1 MQTQVIGPEIITRI
15 TREQLM
21 TDNPVIWSPGKDR
34 LENSAMFRFMTEQG
48 FESYKDL
55 YQWSINNLADYWEA
69 QCRFSEVKFSKP
81 ASSTFEQ
88 PGDMTT
94 AKWFSGAELSF
105 PEHLLRYSGSRA
117 AIIFRGENGDRRE
130 ISFDELRVQVAAAAA
145 GLRSAG
151 VVKGDRVAAFLPNCP
166 EAIIAMLGATS
177 IGAIWSSCSPDFGI
191 NGVVDRFGQITPK
204 VLICA
209 DGYFYNGKRF
219 DSLQAVRGVLEKI
232 SSIEKTVVVPF
243 TGDAVELNDVANAV
257 MWQDFVEEGAELDCV
272 PMEFDHPLYIMYSS
286 GTTGVPKCIVHGVGG
301 TLLQHLKEY
310 MLHCDIGPEDR
321 LFFFTTCGWMMWN
334 WLVSGLASGA
344 TIVLFDGSPFY
355 DDGRV
360 LWKMAE
366 EERLTVFGSGAKYI
380 SSLEKAG
387 VRPADEFDL
396 SSLKSVLTT
405 GSPLAPESFDF
416 IYDAIA
422 PDIQLASISGGTD
435 IISCFAGGNPLF
447 PVRRGELQ
455 CLALGMAVEIY
466 TDAGESVV
474 GQNGELVCT
483 KAFPS
488 MPVCFWQDEGDKKY
502 HAAYF
507 EKFPGI
513 WAHGDYAEITAHGGM
528 VIHGRSDAVLNPGG
542 VRIGTA
548 EIYRQVEKLDEV
560 LESIAIGQ
568 NWEDDVRVVLFVVLR
583 EGVTLDDALKAKIR
597 KMIRDNTTPRHV
609 PAKIISVAE
618 IPRTISGKI
627 VELAVRSV
635 VHGEIVKNTDALAN
649 PQALDY
655 FRDLPELAAE

>member
-1 MQTQVIGPEIITRI
+1 
-15 TREQLM
+15 M

-34 LENSAMFRFMTEQG
+34 LQNSAMFRFMTEQG
-48 FESYKDL
+48 FDSYEDL
-55 YQWSINNLADYWEA
+55 YQWSITNLADYWEA
-69 QCRFSEVKFSKP
+69 QCRFSDVKFSKP
-81 ASSTFEQ
+81 ALSTFEQ

-117 AIIFRGENGDRRE
+117 AIIFRGENGDRSE
-130 ISFDELRVQVAAAAA
+130 ISFDELKDQVAAAAA

-191 NGVVDRFGQITPK
+191 NGVVDRFGQIAPK

-257 MWQDFVEEGAELDCV
+257 MWQDFVEDGAELDCV

-321 LFFFTTCGWMMWN
+321 MFFFTTCGWMMWN
-334 WLVSGLASGA
+334 WLASGLASGA

-366 EERLTVFGSGAKYI
+366 EEKLTVFGSGAKYM

-466 TDAGESVV
+466 TDEGESVI

-513 WAHGDYAEITAHGGM
+513 WAHGDYAEITTHGGM

-583 EGVTLDDALKAKIR
+583 DGVTLDDELKAKIR

-609 PAKIISVAE
+609 PAKIVSVAE

-635 VHGEIVKNTDALAN
+635 VHGELVKNTDALAN

>member
-1 MQTQVIGPEIITRI
+1 
-15 TREQLM
+15 M

-34 LENSAMFRFMTEQG
+34 LQNSAMFRFMTEQG
-48 FESYKDL
+48 FDSYEDL
-55 YQWSINNLADYWEA
+55 YQWSITNLADYWEA
-69 QCRFSEVKFSKP
+69 QCRFSDVKFSKP
-81 ASSTFEQ
+81 ALSTFEQ

-117 AIIFRGENGDRRE
+117 AIIFRGENGDRSE
-130 ISFDELRVQVAAAAA
+130 ISFDELKDQVAAAAA

-191 NGVVDRFGQITPK
+191 NGVVDRFGQIAPK

-219 DSLQAVRGVLEKI
+219 DSLQAVHGVLEKI
-232 SSIEKTVVVPF
+232 SSIEKTIVVPF

-366 EERLTVFGSGAKYI
+366 EEKLTVFGSGAKYM

-396 SSLKSVLTT
+396 NSLKSVLTT

-466 TDAGESVV
+466 TDEGESVI

-548 EIYRQVEKLDEV
+548 EIYRQVERLDEV

-627 VELAVRSV
+627 VEIAVRSV
-635 VHGEIVKNTDALAN
+635 VHGETVKNTDALAN
-649 PQALDY
+649 PQALEY